1 MNEKRHG
8 PRLKARSQLLTRA
21 TRTPSVHRVRF
32 TPARILLCLFYP
44 LSIPRNFTLPI
55 HSPLCLRLPP
65 PSPRAAHYSSPRPPP
80 PPLRLITTLIHHHR
94 GDLFSLFSFF
104 VPILFLYPR
113 ISFSFPLLLSFIL
126 SFLSSRK
133 ERKLSSLFHLLL
145 SLSRTF
151 QHILFFS
158 PFLLLLNPFS
168 DFEGSIQCSR
178 YSNSSQR
185 VEYIV

>member
-65 PSPRAAHYSSPRPPP
+65 PLSPRRPLLVAPTPP